1 MIPLF
6 DWLAQRPKYFKNYVT
21 KNPELFQDTPD
32 LAEDFDSPICLAYT
46 TDKMVTI
53 FKNVIPCFW
62 QRYSWK
68 LIWSDLKKSW
78 QSSFWNPSKRKGR
91 NLHHVMLCF
100 GHAFML
106 WPCHAS
112 PEKIYKRQK
121 ILALQLIPHVLETKR
136 RNLLFSHYSL
146 SLFIRYCSWHYSLR
160 IFSYLRGVVPYIWNK
175 F

>member
-1 MIPLF
+1 MTGLHKG
-6 DWLAQRPKYFKNYVT
+6 QNTSKNYVT

-46 TDKMVTI
+46 MAKMVTI
-53 FKNVIPCFW
+53 FKNVIPYFW

-68 LIWSDLKKSW
+68 FIWSDLNFMLLTKLILKSFKK
-78 QSSFWNPSKRKGR
+78 KRKESSSCHALLWSCFHALTLPCFSWK
-91 NLHHVMLCF
+91 NLQKTKNFSSTIDSPCF
-100 GHAFML
+100 GD
-106 WPCHAS
+106 
-112 PEKIYKRQK
+112 
-121 ILALQLIPHVLETKR
+121 KR